1 MFIKITKKIYTDD
14 NETKQNG
21 LKTNVIEQIIL

>member
-14 NETKQNG
+14 NATKQNG
-21 LKTNVIEQIIL
+21 QKMNVIEQIIW